1 MKNQNFYLWLIIFFT
16 TLSFLM
22 ALPRWEVKLDQ
33 TVTVPVVDWSFPVK
47 LDLTIGDYDIDFALF
62 GFHFQRDLRFLPG
75 LDLQGG
81 VSATLEA
88 DMSEIDPDRLA
99 DALASAK
106 EVVER
111 RVNFLGVTEPNIY
124 TSESED
130 KYRIVVELPGV
141 TDTDQVVSLIG
152 ETAQLDFREEF
163 PLEDQAEVPP
173 IEQEPWK
180 RTELTGKY
188 LERAQVVYDPN
199 TGQPLVQL
207 SFDDEGA
214 KFFEEITQRNIDK
227 RLAIFLDER
236 PITAPVV
243 QQTIAGGQATISGEF
258 TLEDARN
265 LVIQLN
271 AGALP
276 VPVSIVQQK
285 NIGPTLGQETV
296 TKSIWA
302 GLAGLGLIAAF
313 MLVNYQL
320 LGVFAVVSLLIYGL
334 LTLAI
339 YKFVPITL
347 TLSGITGFILSFGL
361 TVDTNILIFERI
373 REELRAGRKVRAAL
387 NLGFSRAW
395 DSIRDANTATLI
407 TVFVLFNPFNWEF
420 LITSGTV
427 RGFALTL
434 GIGVLLSLLTGVVIT
449 KTLIYRWYPL
459 EKG

>member
-1 MKNQNFYLWLIIFFT
+1 
-16 TLSFLM
+16 M
-22 ALPRWEVKLDQ
+22 ALPRWEIKFDQ
-33 TVTVPVVDWSFPVK
+33 TVTVPVVNWSFPVK
-47 LDLTIGDYDIDFALF
+47 VDLTVGDYDIDFSLL
-62 GFHFQRDLRFLPG
+62 GFSFQRDLRFLPG

-88 DMSEIDPDRLA
+88 NMQEIEPDRRT
-99 DALASAK
+99 DALASVK
-106 EVVER
+106 EVIER
-111 RVNFLGVTEPNIY
+111 RVNFLGVTEPNVY
-124 TSESED
+124 TSVRGD
-130 KYRIVVELPGV
+130 NYRVVVELPGV
-141 TDTDQVVSLIG
+141 TDTNQVVNIIG

-163 PLEDQAEVPP
+163 PLEDQADVPP
-173 IEQEPWK
+173 PEQEPWK
-180 RTELTGKY
+180 RTDLTGKF
-188 LERAQVVYDPN
+188 LERAQVIYDPN

-214 KFFEEITQRNIDK
+214 KLFEEITKRNIDK

-258 TLEDARN
+258 TLEAARN
-265 LVIQLN
+265 LVVQLN

-296 TKSIWA
+296 NKSIWA
-302 GLAGLGLIAAF
+302 GLAGLGLIAVF

-320 LGVFAVVSLLIYGL
+320 LGVFAILSLLIYGV

-339 YKFVPITL
+339 YKFVPVTL
-347 TLSGITGFILSFGL
+347 TLSGITGFVLSFGL

-373 REELRAGRKVRAAL
+373 REELRAGRKIRAAF

-407 TVFVLFNPFNWEF
+407 TVFVLFNPFNWNF

-449 KTLIYRWYPL
+449 KTLIYRLYPVK
-459 EKG
+459 EK